1 MNESQR
7 KEVLAKGLDINVV
20 ARNIEYGATYDEACE
35 YAVGKKMNLDSDKAI
50 ICEGVEYEGSS
61 TLAIAYDVDVTR
73 LRGFLKTC
81 GDPLQAIE
89 MCRKPKKTRT
99 GTPVDYN
106 GVTYGSRRELCE
118 ALGIDYTHLNYMLK
132 DGLNLEEAV
141 DRCLKKKALMEEPF
155 EFNGVK
161 YSSFENACTSNGIS
175 FTSVLMLS
183 SKMQVAPLFIFRKN
197 MKEKEEKS
205 KKVY

>member
-7 KEVLAKGLDINVV
+7 KEVLTKGLDINVV
-20 ARNIEYGATYDEACE
+20 ARNMEYGASYEEACE
-35 YAVGKKMNLDSDKAI
+35 YAVGKTLKLDPDKSI
-50 ICEGVEYEGSS
+50 TCEGIEYEGTN

-89 MCRKPKKTRT
+89 MCRKPKKSVNRDI
-99 GTPVDYN
+99 VEYN
-106 GVTYGSRRELCE
+106 GVTYESKRALCN
-118 ALGIDYTHLNYMLK
+118 ALGISDADLAYMVKLK
-132 DGLNLEEAV
+132 ITFEESV
-141 DRCLKKKALMEEPF
+141 ERCLKKKALCEEPF

-161 YSSFENACTSNGIS
+161 YTSFENACTSNGIS
-175 FTSVLMLS
+175 FSNVLRLS
-183 SKMQVAPLFIFRKN
+183 TKMQVAPLFIFRKN